1 MRNANSRRNPPR
13 FAAIAKENIVAVVVS
28 LIRLI
33 IEIPGNV
40 SLKDKR
46 QVVSSLKEKIRRRY
60 RVAVAE
66 VDLQESLTFAEL
78 GAAYVSNSRELG
90 EQVMN
95 RILRFVE
102 DNVPGRVGD
111 VQIVSEFY

>member
-1 MRNANSRRNPPR
+1 M
-13 FAAIAKENIVAVVVS
+13 VVS

-33 IEIPGNV
+33 IEIPGCM

-46 QVVSSLKEKIRRRY
+46 RIVLSLKDKIRRRFH
-60 RVAVAE
+60 VSIAE

-90 EQVMN
+90 ERVMN

-111 VQIVSEFY
+111 VQVLSEFY

>member
-1 MRNANSRRNPPR
+1 M
-13 FAAIAKENIVAVVVS
+13 VVS
-28 LIRLI
+28 LIRVI
-33 IEIPGNV
+33 IEVPGSS

-46 QVVSSLKEKIRRRY
+46 QVVSSLKDRIRRRF
-60 RVAVAE
+60 RVSVAE
-66 VDLQESLTFAEL
+66 VDLQDSLTFAEI

-95 RILRFVE
+95 RVLRFVE

-111 VQIVSEFY
+111 VQIRSEFY